1 MGGSMG
7 FLGKGVPPTQMMN
20 MVMGSLYKQFTEKAI
35 NNFDDF
41 HVAVLDIFKPTL
53 RFSDPGRI
61 KGKKLFPRPKS
72 RKEEKKKVFI
82 EMILK
87 KVKQSKLDDVTMIT
101 GIVVSPPAAMAA
113 KRAGEN
119 IPQLKLIKLI
129 PDENVFEVIYL
140 LSNLNMGF

>member
-1 MGGSMG
+1 ALWEVQWAFSE
-7 FLGKGVPPTQMMN
+7 KGYHRRQMMN

-41 HVAVLDIFKPTL
+41 HVAVLDIFKRTL

-61 KGKKLFPRPKS
+61 KGKKLFPGPKS
-72 RKEEKKKVFI
+72 HKEKKKVFV
-82 EMILK
+82 ELILK
-87 KVKQSKLDDVTMIT
+87 KVKPSKLDDVIMIT

-119 IPQLKLIKLI
+119 IPQ
-129 PDENVFEVIYL
+129 
-140 LSNLNMGF
+140 